1 MVNAATSGLVLLVLF
16 VSAAIGFE
24 ELELY
29 SAREELRPAL
39 RQAREEYRENPLQP
53 DLAEVVST
61 YPDLSVAV
69 FNKAGHLVS
78 VRGNMKVPLV
88 TEDGVGLIAGVPAV
102 YQFRLVPNG
111 TVVAVVGW
119 ETRQRAIRRFESIL
133 TALWFPMVALFGV
146 VAWSSS
152 RSTFVPLQRLSRQ
165 AETLSA
171 ENLSARLQPESGEY
185 AEFAERLNRFLDRIE
200 QSVRRE
206 ERFVS
211 DAAHELRTPLTVMR
225 GRLETALLK
234 TRSPEEYRATLQ
246 ELGVETERLAGLVEV
261 LLQSAT
267 LVQGNV
273 PGIDLQEQAERAHA
287 RWVDRFTDQGAEL
300 VLESDPA
307 VAPLLAREFDVL
319 VDNLLSNALKASPS
333 GTVCLFRLSSSNGWV
348 RIEVV
353 DQGPGIPPER
363 SEEIFERFARLDE
376 GRSRI
381 EGGFGIGLAVCRRIA
396 EGRGGRVYLRPTAT
410 GAHFIIELPC

>member
-1 MVNAATSGLVLLVLF
+1 
-16 VSAAIGFE
+16 
-24 ELELY
+24 
-29 SAREELRPAL
+29 
-39 RQAREEYRENPLQP
+39 
-53 DLAEVVST
+53 
-61 YPDLSVAV
+61 
-69 FNKAGHLVS
+69 
-78 VRGNMKVPLV
+78 
-88 TEDGVGLIAGVPAV
+88 
-102 YQFRLVPNG
+102 
-111 TVVAVVGW
+111 
-119 ETRQRAIRRFESIL
+119 
-133 TALWFPMVALFGV
+133 
-146 VAWSSS
+146 
-152 RSTFVPLQRLSRQ
+152 
-165 AETLSA
+165 
-171 ENLSARLQPESGEY
+171 
-185 AEFAERLNRFLDRIE
+185 
-200 QSVRRE
+200 
-206 ERFVS
+206 
-211 DAAHELRTPLTVMR
+211 MR